1 VIAKR
6 QKKYKSE
13 VLRQELLTQIFS
25 GELEVGVQL
34 APVRELCEKYG
45 LSYVTVVNII
55 QKLCKD
61 GYLKSHQG
69 KGTVVKS
76 ANPESEISKKSCR
89 ILIFEPVISERM
101 WTSFLKAMPDICDF
115 YPKFVLHYKS
125 LLEQENLDFHP
136 DFIYTSDGLVKT
148 MASRGILAPLD
159 NSILKTAGIKLDDY
173 DPKILEMLS
182 FNGQLFALPFCF
194 SNLGLFYNKD
204 IFDKAGLKYPST
216 EWKWADLLSAAEKLT
231 VKQKNG
237 RIQHYGFLSGFT
249 KSNIMSFYM
258 QGLPP
263 ELALDNALKSK
274 RHIDGFRFFLEMLN
288 IRHTAPFLQSGS
300 ALPVELFLEENAAM
314 VIYKYSMTRMLSG
327 NKFRWGVAPLPAG
340 NRKHSECAV
349 QGFGI
354 SKTSEL
360 GIESGHILKKLCG
373 KEMQDIAL
381 RNFGHLPAYI
391 KSAIKLPHSDAFIS
405 QLPYSQNIFLNFAE
419 NEPKIIN
426 LLYKMLI
433 GLILPE
439 DIIGEFAKMQ
449 KEAVE
454 GNKKGGTI

>member
-1 VIAKR
+1 MSAKR

-13 VLRQELLTQIFS
+13 ALRQELLTQIFS
-25 GELEVGVQL
+25 GELEVGAQL
-34 APVRELCEKYG
+34 APVRELCEKYS

-101 WTSFLKAMPDICDF
+101 WTSFLKAIPDICDF

-204 IFDKAGLKYPST
+204 IFDKAGLKYPSD
-216 EWKWADLLSAAEKLT
+216 EWKWTDLLSAAEKLT

-237 RIQHYGFLSGFT
+237 RIRHYGFLSNFI
-249 KSNIMSFYM
+249 KSNIMSFYI

-263 ELALDNALKSK
+263 ELSFENALRSSE
-274 RHIDGFRFFLEMLN
+274 HVEGFKFFLDILN
-288 IRHTAPFLQSGS
+288 NRHAAPFIQDSSTPG
-300 ALPVELFLEENAAM
+300 ELFSGENAAM
-314 VIYKYSMTRMLSG
+314 VIYKYNMTKTLKEC
-327 NKFRWGVAPLPAG
+327 KFRWGVAPLPAG
-340 NRKHSECAV
+340 NRKYSECGV

-354 SKTSEL
+354 SRNSKL
-360 GIESGHILKKLCG
+360 GPEAGTILKALCG

-381 RNFGHLPAYI
+381 RDFGQLPAY
-391 KSAIKLPHSDAFIS
+391 KKTAAKLPHSAAFIS
-405 QLPYSQNIFLNFAE
+405 QLPHSQNLFLNFAE
-419 NEPKIIN
+419 NEPRIIN

-439 DIIGEFAKMQ
+439 DIIAEFAKMQ
-449 KEAVE
+449 KEATE
-454 GNKKGGTI
+454 GNRKGVTR